1 VALVLIGIG
10 AVAVIALWW
19 QDTSS
24 VSGFGE
30 WLTNAGR
37 ITGLLAGYAV
47 VVLLAL
53 MARVPAVERGVGADR
68 LVRWHAM
75 GGRYTVSLSVAHTL
89 LIIWGYA
96 VTAHTDVVSQTST
109 LILTYPDVLMATVAL
124 ALLVAVGVV
133 SARAARSRLSY
144 ETWHFI
150 HLYTYL
156 AIALAFSHQ
165 FSTGADFSSNATA
178 RWLWSILYIAVGAVL
193 AWYRLVTPVAGYF
206 HHQMRV
212 AEVRAEGPGVV
223 SVFITGNDLRLLQ
236 TESGQFFRWRF
247 LTRDLWW
254 AANPYSLSAPARE
267 DFLRITV
274 KVAGA
279 HSAALAQ
286 LRPGTKVFAE
296 GPYGAFTEYRRRQPK
311 VLLIG
316 GGVGITPLRALF
328 ETIPADPGKITLLY
342 RAERAEDLVLR
353 GELEAIARDRGA
365 TVRYLLG
372 PPGQG
377 IRDPLSAASLRRLV
391 PDITSY
397 DVFVCGP
404 EGMMTAAR
412 DGLRLAG
419 VKRRRIHHES
429 FTF

>member
-1 VALVLIGIG
+1 
-10 AVAVIALWW
+10 
-19 QDTSS
+19 
-24 VSGFGE
+24 
-30 WLTNAGR
+30 
-37 ITGLLAGYAV
+37 
-47 VVLLAL
+47 
-53 MARVPAVERGVGADR
+53 
-68 LVRWHAM
+68 
-75 GGRYTVSLSVAHTL
+75 
-89 LIIWGYA
+89 
-96 VTAHTDVVSQTST
+96 
-109 LILTYPDVLMATVAL
+109 
-124 ALLVAVGVV
+124 
-133 SARAARSRLSY
+133 
-144 ETWHFI
+144 
-150 HLYTYL
+150 
-156 AIALAFSHQ
+156 
-165 FSTGADFSSNATA
+165 
-178 RWLWSILYIAVGAVL
+178 
-193 AWYRLVTPVAGYF
+193 
-206 HHQMRV
+206 MRV